1 LLDLALVD
9 AGPDI
14 PSDFVLKLAGDWD
27 TDLWIRAPLPALD
40 GDYVSFSPMRLV
52 QSLFSHYTVQSV
64 FDFSATAAIDCL
76 FAISACREAVA
87 VLETT
92 FLNTRQRATRTSNEE
107 AFKMLTNLRRHIT
120 TAHDKVSTNRVSV
133 NITVLQLI
141 QGASPPEAKDE
152 KITAAKNLGHQNP
165 NTSTTTISKEANV
178 NNISVTF
185 EELDE
190 RLRNVIAAMNDE
202 IQIVIGSV
210 QLEDAKAM
218 RQQANLTMRLT
229 ESTMQQTKIAMRQ
242 TKWTVALA
250 LLAALYLPM
259 TLVTGIY
266 GMNIKEISEDKGPRW
281 WWVFVT
287 WVLTMGITVGIFGR
301 YAFVEWRWYQEE
313 ASKNEI
319 ASKQNSTEG
328 VFGEK
333 SHGIVA
339 VADDEAT
346 GTGCLPAVRVKP
358 HWRRRPKTS
367 QSQAE
372 ETTV

>member
-1 LLDLALVD
+1 LVLVD
-9 AGPDI
+9 AGRPDI
-14 PSDFVLKLAGDWD
+14 LIEMSLKMGGAPDILS
-27 TDLWIRAPLPALD
+27 WIQAPLPALNIN
-40 GDYVSFSPMRLV
+40 YVSFSPMHFVL
-52 QSLFSHYTVQSV
+52 SLFSHYTVQSV
-64 FDFSATAAIDCL
+64 FELPDTAAIDCL
-76 FAISACREAVA
+76 FATSVCQEAVA

-92 FLNTRQRATRTSNEE
+92 FLETRQRATRLSNDE

-120 TAHDKVSTNRVSV
+120 TAHEKVSTTRVSV
-133 NITVLQLI
+133 DVVVSQLVRELASRKAKGEEGTEAETLWNKHSDAVYTVDSRNADDDKLQ
-141 QGASPPEAKDE
+141 
-152 KITAAKNLGHQNP
+152 
-165 NTSTTTISKEANV
+165 TTL
-178 NNISVTF
+178 
-185 EELDE
+185 EELDDKI
-190 RLRNVIAAMNDE
+190 RDIIAALNDE

-218 RQQANLTMRLT
+218 RQQADLTMRLT

-266 GMNIKEISEDKGPRW
+266 GMNIKEISEDKGPHW

-287 WVLTMGITVGIFGR
+287 WVLTVGVTVGLFGR

-313 ASKNEI
+313 ASKNEV
-319 ASKQNSTEG
+319 ASMQNSTG
-328 VFGEK
+328 RGSGEK
-333 SHGIVA
+333 SHGIVT

-358 HWRRRPKTS
+358 HWRRRPKTA